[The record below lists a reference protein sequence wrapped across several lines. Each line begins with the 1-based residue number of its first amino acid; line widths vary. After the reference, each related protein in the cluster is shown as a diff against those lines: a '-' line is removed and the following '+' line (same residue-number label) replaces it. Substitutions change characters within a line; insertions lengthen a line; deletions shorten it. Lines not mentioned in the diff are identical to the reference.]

1 MAPPVPLGT
10 RSKRR
15 KVDDGTGPRSLLGKK
30 TGRGLYHCDYCHKD
44 LSNALHIRC
53 AVCPDFDLCL
63 DCFSVGAAITPHSSA
78 HAYKVVGN
86 LSFPIYHP
94 EWGADEEILLVE
106 GVELYGLG
114 NWEAV
119 GEHVGRDPGE
129 ARAHYMSV
137 YVETACFPD
146 PQPSPAMA
154 GVDIQALIDAH
165 RSTTLNKMASARI
178 ALASPAATPRVKSES
193 TPGAAAWDAA
203 NGGAMGPGH
212 SVAPENLAAALLAA
226 NPEPRHAPGDGAAG
240 ATASGRPS
248 PGSTLSTAAGHALAG
263 RSPHA
268 PAPHDLA
275 QPQRAADSRAPS
287 SAERAPLE
295 SVRKLEPEAN
305 ILQDPL
311 GAGVAGTP
319 AAASPAEIGAKV
331 ALAEAQQTGYN
342 LKRNEFEQEYDHE
355 AECIISEME
364 FREEDSEEVVA
375 QKLELIAIYNRRL
388 DERDQRR
395 AFILD
400 RGLLNVKRQA
410 AVDRRRSAAERAMAG
425 QLRAFARYLPQAQY
439 EALADGMLAEARLCA
454 RIAEL
459 QEYRALGLRT
469 FEEVD
474 ELEASGDRPR
484 RKENA
489 PPSQAARMRLN
500 RVPIDEAR
508 LQEHLLSGL
517 GFAHAAMSLHQK
529 RTTVEEGRGTSGL
542 AAWRGKRGTLL
553 DITALPDAEVLL
565 QQERHLCASE
575 RYLPAQYLAI
585 KASVLEV
592 QERRGVVTPG
602 DVTALPFKVD
612 VQRMLR
618 LYDFFS
624 GQGWI

>member
-1 MAPPVPLGT
+1 M
-10 RSKRR
+10 
-15 KVDDGTGPRSLLGKK
+15 
-30 TGRGLYHCDYCHKD
+30 
-44 LSNALHIRC
+44 
-53 AVCPDFDLCL
+53 
-63 DCFSVGAAITPHSSA
+63 
-78 HAYKVVGN
+78 
-86 LSFPIYHP
+86 
-94 EWGADEEILLVE
+94 E

-248 PGSTLSTAAGHALAG
+248 PGSTSSTAAGHALAG

-331 ALAEAQQTGYN
+331 WRVVFLRRLRRGGPTGTRPGEAAAPAHPAPVQGHAFHGTRSYPSLFSARASQVALAEAQQTGYN

-364 FREEDSEEVVA
+364 FRWV
-375 QKLELIAIYNRRL
+375 I
-388 DERDQRR
+388 
-395 AFILD
+395 
-400 RGLLNVKRQA
+400 
-410 AVDRRRSAAERAMAG
+410 
-425 QLRAFARYLPQAQY
+425 
-439 EALADGMLAEARLCA
+439 DG
-454 RIAEL
+454 
-459 QEYRALGLRT
+459 
-469 FEEVD
+469 
-474 ELEASGDRPR
+474 
-484 RKENA
+484 
-489 PPSQAARMRLN
+489 
-500 RVPIDEAR
+500 
-508 LQEHLLSGL
+508 
-517 GFAHAAMSLHQK
+517 
-529 RTTVEEGRGTSGL
+529 
-542 AAWRGKRGTLL
+542 
-553 DITALPDAEVLL
+553 
-565 QQERHLCASE
+565 
-575 RYLPAQYLAI
+575 
-585 KASVLEV
+585 
-592 QERRGVVTPG
+592 
-602 DVTALPFKVD
+602 
-612 VQRMLR
+612 
-618 LYDFFS
+618 
-624 GQGWI
+624 